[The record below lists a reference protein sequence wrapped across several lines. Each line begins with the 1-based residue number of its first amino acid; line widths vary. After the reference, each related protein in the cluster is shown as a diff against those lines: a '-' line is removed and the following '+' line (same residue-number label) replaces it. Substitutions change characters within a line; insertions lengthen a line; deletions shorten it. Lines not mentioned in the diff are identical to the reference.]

1 MVANRK
7 NNDHLYNLQKALRE
21 QEESTKQLAAK
32 ADKIVR
38 DKEKEIQSGQNISEI
53 ARENKEKREK
63 TVNEFNTFKMDVKN
77 ALLENLLNGLFND
90 SLGLTASTLSEDTKL
105 FNRSLISNFIME
117 EGTEEILDRM
127 KSTSR
132 FTSEMASIIES
143 KAEEIMDSVDP
154 DDPTTYTVDSEE
166 QINFYE
172 NIDCKDDIKDLTDI
186 IKMRVSRATEE
197 FIEKNIADK
206 MDIKD
211 IMATTKDNIDSIR
224 SGDQD
229 TDEAIAKEATIR
241 MKRAIAETAKR
252 PHNIYE
258 QMVINLTEQVLN
270 NEALKEKF
278 TVNKKLD
285 MDSIVE
291 RANSFY
297 TLLETV
303 NTLKIKKLDE
313 DEIMK
318 LIGMK

>member
-32 ADKIVR
+32 ADKIVK

-63 TVNEFNTFKMDVKN
+63 TVNEFNTFKMNVKN

-197 FIEKNIADK
+197 FVEKNIADK
-206 MDIKD
+206 IDIKD

-229 TDEAIAKEATIR
+229 TDEAIAKEATIH

>member
-1 MVANRK
+1 
-7 NNDHLYNLQKALRE
+7 
-21 QEESTKQLAAK
+21 
-32 ADKIVR
+32 
-38 DKEKEIQSGQNISEI
+38 
-53 ARENKEKREK
+53 
-63 TVNEFNTFKMDVKN
+63 
-77 ALLENLLNGLFND
+77 
-90 SLGLTASTLSEDTKL
+90 
-105 FNRSLISNFIME
+105 ME

-143 KAEEIMDSVDP
+143 KAEEIMDSIDP

-197 FIEKNIADK
+197 FVEKNIADK

-229 TDEAIAKEATIR
+229 TDEAIAKESTIR

>member
-1 MVANRK
+1 
-7 NNDHLYNLQKALRE
+7 
-21 QEESTKQLAAK
+21 
-32 ADKIVR
+32 
-38 DKEKEIQSGQNISEI
+38 
-53 ARENKEKREK
+53 
-63 TVNEFNTFKMDVKN
+63 
-77 ALLENLLNGLFND
+77 
-90 SLGLTASTLSEDTKL
+90 
-105 FNRSLISNFIME
+105 
-117 EGTEEILDRM
+117 
-127 KSTSR
+127 
-132 FTSEMASIIES
+132 
-143 KAEEIMDSVDP
+143 
-154 DDPTTYTVDSEE
+154 
-166 QINFYE
+166 
-172 NIDCKDDIKDLTDI
+172 
-186 IKMRVSRATEE
+186 
-197 FIEKNIADK
+197 
-206 MDIKD
+206 
-211 IMATTKDNIDSIR
+211 
-224 SGDQD
+224 
-229 TDEAIAKEATIR
+229 